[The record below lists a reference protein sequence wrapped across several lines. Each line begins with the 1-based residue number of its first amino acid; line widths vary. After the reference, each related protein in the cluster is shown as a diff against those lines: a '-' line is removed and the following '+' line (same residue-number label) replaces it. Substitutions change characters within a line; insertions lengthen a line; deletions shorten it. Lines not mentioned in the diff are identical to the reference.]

1 MANETEKYE
10 ALTQEEL
17 EALDAEALPRREAM
31 SVIGPLPAG
40 PTDAAATDLPEIVD
54 APE

>member
-1 MANETEKYE
+1 MSEQTYQE
-10 ALTQEEL
+10 LTKDEL
-17 EALDAEALPRREAM
+17 DELAGEALPRREVM